1 MDSCKSVTIG
11 VPVPD
16 LDVASAWYRDLL
28 GDVEETS
35 PAPGVRELQI
45 MPACWLQLFVAEAA
59 ALNPSVLRLETDDI
73 EACHLRVVALGC
85 AVGEIELVPDAVRYF
100 EFRDPFGNQLSFYEM
115 I

>member
-1 MDSCKSVTIG
+1 
-11 VPVPD
+11 
-16 LDVASAWYRDLL
+16 
-28 GDVEETS
+28 
-35 PAPGVRELQI
+35 